1 MNFEDMPLRHPRD
14 IYCQDACRAIRRTLN
29 GMPFEDEDFS
39 FAFIASDSTMSNE
52 ARSIR
57 RVFETMAD
65 DRHLT
70 SGERVL
76 IIGSLLQDHSARI
89 LRKEQGAADATAA

>member
-1 MNFEDMPLRHPRD
+1 MNFEDLPLRHPRD

-29 GMPFEDEDFS
+29 GMNFADADFS
-39 FAFIASDSTMSNE
+39 FAFIASDGPVSDE

-57 RVFETMAD
+57 RVFETMAN
-65 DRHLT
+65 DRRLT

-76 IIGSLLQDHSARI
+76 IIGTLLQDHSTRI
-89 LRKEQGAADATAA
+89 LRKEQGASVATTY